1 MERYHRFT
9 FDVLGRALTRIDD
22 ADAPN
27 PQDRTTIWTYDTAAT
42 GIGKLAD
49 ESLPG
54 YTATYTYDS
63 FGRPISTD
71 TVVDFTTFTSSTTY
85 DGFGRVEDT
94 TYPSGVT
101 VRNVYNLDGHLEAVT
116 DTGGTVEYWKALEQD
131 ARGNIQKF
139 RLGNGIE
146 STRLHDALTGRLESV
161 LSTDAGTTFQD
172 FTYDFDDFG
181 NLTAREDLRQ
191 GFIETFAYDALNRV
205 ATVNT
210 LGGSGTLETVTLAYD
225 AVGNIAAKSDVGSY
239 TYAETHPGTCG
250 SGHAGPHAVTSVAGP
265 HRHRRPHRRLRR
277 AGPQWA
283 VVPPAGVI
291 RSSSAPS
298 PVIRARI
305 LCFF

>member
-1 MERYHRFT
+1 MACLTPNALGLLVEQTDAKGQTTRFT

-172 FTYDFDDFG
+172 FTYDFKLLYKPVESWAFYASYTHG
-181 NLTAREDLRQ
+181 LKSGHFNAGLL
-191 GFIETFAYDALNRV
+191 
-205 ATVNT
+205 VNPDR
-210 LGGSGTLETVTLAYD
+210 GGPVQSIKPVKPEYID
-225 AVGNIAAKSDVGSY
+225 AVEIGLKLSGFDDTMTLKLAAFRYWY
-239 TYAETHPGTCG
+239 TDLQIFDIVNSEGEIPPRSCSTPTRKCSA
-250 SGHAGPHAVTSVAGP
+250 S
-265 HRHRRPHRRLRR
+265 RR
-277 AGPQWA
+277 
-283 VVPPAGVI
+283 
-291 RSSSAPS
+291 S
-298 PVIRARI
+298 
-305 LCFF
+305 